1 MIVCS
6 SLNHIEELPVRFA
19 IFHGCSGFVFFLVV
33 VPGGTSTIKQ
43 EEVSC
48 CEEFWKGGGRG
59 SD

>member
-6 SLNHIEELPVRFA
+6 SLNHIEELPMRFA
-19 IFHGCSGFVFFLVV
+19 IFHAGCSGLVFFLVV
-33 VPGGTSTIKQ
+33 VPGGTIIKQ